1 MRLEADGESGSAR
14 PDHPADDH
22 PFHSNPIPITCAR
35 RRSMVAAHQVD
46 LVMAVGTTRKSWADL
61 RSRCE
66 HDGISRV
73 LPGTARSNP
82 LTTPSEHARGPYPRP
97 NRHPSRV
104 RCRCVVP
111 QASISPGHEGCARC
125 TGGLEKMV
133 GILEI
138 SFARSARAFFN
149 FFAVGVAGG
158 SEGVA
163 SVRGDSAA
171 IARRARVGSLGRLC
185 MVCGSSRE
193 VVG

>member
-1 MRLEADGESGSAR
+1 MADLFRPGQPVGERG
-14 PDHPADDH
+14 
-22 PFHSNPIPITCAR
+22 
-35 RRSMVAAHQVD
+35 
-46 LVMAVGTTRKSWADL
+46 KSWADL

-66 HDGISRV
+66 HDGE
-73 LPGTARSNP
+73 LTGEPNTARSNP

-163 SVRGDSAA
+163 SVRGDSAT
-171 IARRARVGSLGRLC
+171 IAGRARVGSLGRLC
-185 MVCGSSRE
+185 MVCGPSRE